1 MNQIRTFLILAWL
14 MVAVLLWMEWGKE
27 KTAAAQ
33 PQTSAAQALP
43 SSATVPTPQ
52 VGSAAVPTA
61 PTDAAPVP
69 SVSATTPAADTAA
82 AASRQVVVQTDVLR
96 LVLEGGNVVQ
106 ADLLGYPQTRDD
118 GAPPVRMF
126 DTDPAHFYAA
136 QSGWVSG
143 NNAAPSHEGAFVPE
157 GGITSY
163 ALADGETTLVVPF
176 VWTGD
181 DSVTIRRNVM
191 LTRGDYAIEVRDE
204 IVNAGSAPW
213 QGFAYRQ
220 LIRTAPAVKRGMT
233 NPESYS
239 LTGATWFGSEI
250 GYGRR
255 QLGDFESDGPLNAR
269 DRQVWIA
276 MVQHHFFSAWIPRPD
291 DTGEISMQVDRSTGA
306 PRYLIRELGP
316 PVAVAPG
323 QQATTSARLWVGP
336 KQVDLIR
343 AQGVRGLDRVVD
355 YSRFSIF
362 AMLGE
367 GLFWILA
374 KLHGLIGNWGWA
386 IIGLVLLVK
395 LALYPLSVAQ
405 YKSMAKMRKFQ
416 PRIAQLKE
424 RYGDDKQKFQMAMME
439 LYKKEKI
446 NPIGGCLPVLLQMP
460 VFFALYWVLLESV
473 ELRHAPW
480 MLWIQDL
487 TARDPYFI
495 LPVLNIAIMWATQK
509 LTPMVGMDPM
519 QQKIMQLMP
528 VVFGVI
534 MVFFPSGL
542 VLYWVTN
549 GGLGLLQQWWM
560 IRRYSEAPAPA
571 KA

>member
-1 MNQIRTFLILAWL
+1 M
-14 MVAVLLWMEWGKE
+14 
-27 KTAAAQ
+27 
-33 PQTSAAQALP
+33 
-43 SSATVPTPQ
+43 PTPQ

-181 DSVTIRRNVM
+181 DGVTIRRNVM

-528 VVFGVI
+528 LVFGAI
-534 MVFFPSGL
+534 MIFFPSGL

>member
-27 KTAAAQ
+27 KTAAVP
-33 PQTSAAQALP
+33 PQQSTAPAVP
-43 SSATVPTPQ
+43 SSTVPGTQGGGVAVPAAPAASALAPAP
-52 VGSAAVPTA
+52 GAAVATS
-61 PTDAAPVP
+61 DAAP
-69 SVSATTPAADTAA
+69 AQ
-82 AASRQVVVQTDVLR
+82 RQVVVQTDVLR
-96 LVLEGGNVVQ
+96 VVLDGGNVVQ
-106 ADLLGYPQTRDD
+106 ADLLAYPQTRDD
-118 GAPPVRMF
+118 GAPPVRML
-126 DTDPAHFYAA
+126 DTDPQTFYAA
-136 QSGWVSG
+136 QAGWVSG
-143 NNAAPSHEGAFVPE
+143 SNAAPSHEGAFVPE
-157 GGITSY
+157 GDVASVT
-163 ALADGETTLVVPF
+163 LADGETSVVVPF
-176 VWTGD
+176 VWTGPD
-181 DSVTIRRNVM
+181 GVTIRRQFV

-204 IVNAGSAPW
+204 IANAGSAPW

-220 LIRTAPAVKRGMT
+220 LIRTAPALKRGMT

-239 LTGATWFGSEI
+239 LIGATWFGSEI
-250 GYGRR
+250 GYSRR
-255 QLGDFESDGPLNAR
+255 QLDDFEDDGPLNAR
-269 DRQVWIA
+269 DTQAWIA

-291 DTGEISMQVDRSTGA
+291 DATTISMQVDRGTGT

-316 PVAVAPG
+316 PVAVAAGG
-323 QQATTSARLWVGP
+323 QAATSARLWVGP

-355 YSRFSIF
+355 YSRFSLF

-367 GLFWILA
+367 GLFWVLA
-374 KLHGLIGNWGWA
+374 KLHGLIGNWGWS

-405 YKSMAKMRKFQ
+405 YKSMAKMRRFQ

-424 RYGDDKQKFQMAMME
+424 RYGDDKQKFQQAMME

-487 TARDPYFI
+487 TAQDPYFI
-495 LPVLNIAIMWATQK
+495 LPVLNIAIMYATQK

-519 QQKIMQLMP
+519 QQKIMQFMP
-528 VVFGVI
+528 VAFGVI

-560 IRRYSEAPAPA
+560 IRRYSEAPA

>member
-27 KTAAAQ
+27 KSAAAQ
-33 PQTSAAQALP
+33 PQTSAAQATP
-43 SSATVPTPQ
+43 SVTVPGATA
-52 VGSAAVPTA
+52 GSAAVPTA

-69 SVSATTPAADTAA
+69 PAPGAAAVAGTAA
-82 AASRQVVVQTDVLR
+82 APRQVVVQTDVLR
-96 LVLEGGNVVQ
+96 LVLDAGNVVQ

-126 DTDPAHFYAA
+126 DTDPLHYYAA
-136 QSGWVSG
+136 QSGWVSS
-143 NNAAPSHEGAFVPE
+143 NNSAPSHEGQFVPE
-157 GGITSY
+157 GNAAT
-163 ALADGETTLVVPF
+163 ATLAEGETTLTVPF
-176 VWTGD
+176 VWTGPD
-181 DSVTIRRNVM
+181 GVAIRRSFI
-191 LTRGDYAIEVRDE
+191 LTRGDYAVEVRDE
-204 IVNAGSAPW
+204 IANTGAAAW
-213 QGFAYRQ
+213 QGFPYRQ

-239 LTGATWFGSEI
+239 LVGATWFGSDI

-255 QLGDFESDGPLNAR
+255 QLADFEGDGRLDAKDTN
-269 DRQVWIA
+269 VWIA

-291 DTGEISMQVDRSTGA
+291 DASTISMQVDRSTGA
-306 PRYLIRELGP
+306 ARYLIREFGAP
-316 PVAVAPG
+316 IAVAAG
-323 QQATTSARLWVGP
+323 QQASTTARLWVGP
-336 KQVDLIR
+336 KQVDLIQ

-367 GLFWILA
+367 GLFWVLA
-374 KLHGLIGNWGWA
+374 KLHGLIGNWGWS

-519 QQKIMQLMP
+519 QQKIMQFMP
-528 VVFGVI
+528 LVFGAI
-534 MVFFPSGL
+534 MIFFPSGL

-560 IRRYSEAPAPA
+560 IKRYSEAPAALA
-571 KA
+571 KD

>member
-69 SVSATTPAADTAA
+69 TVSAATPAADTAA
-82 AASRQVVVQTDVLR
+82 SASRQVVVQTDVLR

-157 GGITSY
+157 GGITSHT
-163 ALADGETTLVVPF
+163 LADGETTLVVPF
-176 VWTGD
+176 VWTGAD
-181 DSVTIRRNVM
+181 GVTIRRNVM

-204 IVNAGSAPW
+204 IANAGSAPW

-255 QLGDFESDGPLNAR
+255 QLGDFEGDGPLNAR

-336 KQVDLIR
+336 KQVDLIQ

-495 LPVLNIAIMWATQK
+495 LPVLNIAIMWGTQK

-528 VVFGVI
+528 LVFGAI
-534 MVFFPSGL
+534 MIFFPSGL

-560 IRRYSEAPAPA
+560 IRRYSEAPVPA